1 MKQACI
7 VCARPTT
14 NLDRRCPRHPLPPR
28 PERGNVGKA
37 VRDAVLERD
46 LYVCQLK
53 LPGCTVRATTV
64 HHKVRHR
71 DGGTFTED
79 NLEAACQHC
88 NSSEMP
94 R

>member
-1 MKQACI
+1 MKVACI
-7 VCARPTT
+7 VCARPTA
-14 NLDRRCPRHPLPPR
+14 NLNRRCDQHPLGDR

-37 VRDAVLERD
+37 VRTAVLERD
-46 LYVCQLK
+46 GYECRLR
-53 LPGCTVRATTV
+53 LPGCTGYATTV
-64 HHKVRHR
+64 NHKRRHR
-71 DGGTFTED
+71 DGGAFTEA